1 MGRLDDRSH
10 SHCRRARLASLQSA
24 QRCEH
29 KNKAESEAERGRRTS
44 ASTPGREEADWKDVK
59 DARVA
64 AVGNRGSH
72 WLFIKA
78 HACFSSFLAH
88 GKIAL
93 QP

>member
-1 MGRLDDRSH
+1 MGKLDGRSH
-10 SHCRRARLASLQSA
+10 SHCPRARLASLQRA
-24 QRCEH
+24 QRGEH

-44 ASTPGREEADWKDVK
+44 TSTPWRQEADWKDVK

-64 AVGNRGSH
+64 EVGNRGSH
-72 WLFIKA
+72 WLFVNA
-78 HACFSSFLAH
+78 QACFSSFLAH